1 MPAVIAALRSGK
13 VHLAGLRVLVPHL
26 SDINCELLL
35 NEAAGKSKK
44 EIEELAARIAPA
56 DPVPSSIKAIRAP
69 AVARPGPD
77 TQHTLSGAVRPSPE
91 ATPSIATAPSPAP
104 ATPVRTRPREVVAPL
119 SGETFNVRFTAT
131 RELRDK
137 LVEAQA
143 LLGHRVPDGDLAK
156 VIESAVDLLI
166 AKTKKEKF
174 GVGRKVRVSRP
185 SSKGS
190 DEAAAHTPVAT
201 APLKSVPNGPRTPTR
216 HIPEAIKRAV
226 YERDGGQCTFEDE
239 RGRRCSS
246 KRVLEFDHEDGF
258 ARTGRHE
265 VETIRLLCRAHNQHA
280 ADKIYGRPFMD
291 RARVGAL
298 RAETIDSPRGELNV
312 EVATPARLE

>member
-1 MPAVIAALRSGK
+1 MPAVVAALRSGK
-13 VHLAGLRVLVPHL
+13 VHLAGLRVLAPHL
-26 SDINCELLL
+26 TDINCELLL

-56 DPVPSSIKAIRAP
+56 DPVPSSIKAIRP
-69 AVARPGPD
+69 AAARIGAD
-77 TQHTLSGAVRPSPE
+77 AQQTLSGAVRPSPE
-91 ATPSIATAPSPAP
+91 AMPSTAAAPAP

-156 VIESAVDLLI
+156 IIESGVDLLI

-174 GVGRKVRVSRP
+174 GVGRKVRM
-185 SSKGS
+185 SSPASSNGS
-190 DEAAAHTPVAT
+190 DEAAADTPA
-201 APLKSVPNGPRTPTR
+201 AAAALKSTPNGPKTPTR

-226 YERDGGQCTFEDE
+226 YERAGGQCTFEDE

-246 KRVLEFDHEDGF
+246 KRVLEFDHEDGLPGRGATTSRRSASSA
-258 ARTGRHE
+258 ARTINTRPTRCTDVSSWTAHAPERCGR
-265 VETIRLLCRAHNQHA
+265 TRST
-280 ADKIYGRPFMD
+280 RP
-291 RARVGAL
+291 GA
-298 RAETIDSPRGELNV
+298 S
-312 EVATPARLE
+312 